1 LIVNVPTPSRR
12 PERGFTLIEILVALV
27 ITALVLGGITMAFYR
42 TTSEALRLRDVTDRR
57 QSARTAVQL
66 IEREARM
73 AGSGWGRIP
82 VYGNNSSGQPVTLA
96 AVVPGF
102 TSIAADDSVLFVG
115 AWQTSTV
122 VSDPMPSSSTNLKVQ
137 DVTGFNPNDLI
148 LVTNGLQANMVQIT
162 STNSSSEKIQC
173 NSANPYNSPG
183 GYKVSEGHWPATGY
197 GPGSIV
203 EKLTISSYYM
213 DRTSYKKPVLMR
225 HEYGLAPQ
233 IAAYNVDG
241 FRVWYQMQNG
251 AWTRNPQ
258 NMMQVQKVMPTVATR
273 LSDPRRPALVDS
285 VWAALRPRSF

>member
-1 LIVNVPTPSRR
+1 MNNAKAHEPA
-12 PERGFTLIEILVALV
+12 RGFTLIELLIAIVVSAILIGAMS
-27 ITALVLGGITMAFYR
+27 MAFYR

-82 VYGNNSSGQPVTLA
+82 VYGNNSAGQAITLA

-102 TSIAADDSVLFVG
+102 TSIAADDSVMFVG

-122 VSDPMPSSSTNLKVQ
+122 VADQMPSSSSNLKVQ
-137 DVTGFNPNDLI
+137 DVTGFNPNDLV

-162 STNSSSEKIQC
+162 STNASSEKIQS
-173 NSANPYNSPG
+173 NPASPYNSPG
-183 GYKVSEGHWPATGY
+183 GFKVSDGHWPASGY

-213 DRTSYKKPVLMR
+213 DRTSFKKPALMR
-225 HEYGLAPQ
+225 HEFGLSPQ
-233 IAAYNVDG
+233 ICAYNVDG

-251 AWTRNPQ
+251 TWTRNPQ
-258 NMMQVQKVMPTVATR
+258 NMLQVEKVMPVVATR

>member
-1 LIVNVPTPSRR
+1 MNVSVPARR
-12 PERGFTLIEILVALV
+12 SASGFTLIELLIALI
-27 ITALVLGGITMAFYR
+27 ITAFVLGGITMAFYR

-82 VYGNNSSGQPVTLA
+82 VYGNNSAGQPVTLS
-96 AVVPGF
+96 AVTPGF
-102 TSIAADDSVLFVG
+102 TSIAADDSVMLIG
-115 AWQTSTV
+115 AWQVSTV
-122 VSDPMPSSSTNLKVQ
+122 VTDQMPSSSTNLKVQ
-137 DVTGFNPNDLI
+137 DVTGFNTNDLI
-148 LVTNGLQANMVQIT
+148 LVTNGLQANMVQVT
-162 STNSSSEKIQC
+162 ATNSSSQKIQC

-183 GYKVSEGHWPATGY
+183 GYKVSEGHWPPTGY

-213 DRTSYKKPVLMR
+213 DRTSFSEPALMR
-225 HEYGLAPQ
+225 HEYGLSPQ
-233 IAAYNVDG
+233 VAAYNVDG

-251 AWTRNPQ
+251 TWTRDPK
-258 NMMQVQKVMPTVATR
+258 NMMQVQKVMPVVATR

>member
-1 LIVNVPTPSRR
+1 VNNAKAHEPA
-12 PERGFTLIEILVALV
+12 RGFTLIELLIAIVVSAILIGAMS
-27 ITALVLGGITMAFYR
+27 MAFYR

-57 QSARTAVQL
+57 QSARTGVQL

-82 VYGNNSSGQPVTLA
+82 VYGNNSAGQAITLA

-102 TSIAADDSVLFVG
+102 TSIAADDSVMFVG

-122 VSDPMPSSSTNLKVQ
+122 VADQMPSSSSNLKVQ
-137 DVTGFNPNDLI
+137 DVTGFNPNDLV

-162 STNSSSEKIQC
+162 STNASSEKIQS
-173 NSANPYNSPG
+173 NPASPYNSPG
-183 GYKVSEGHWPATGY
+183 GFKVSDGHWPASGY

-213 DRTSYKKPVLMR
+213 DRTSFKKPALMR
-225 HEYGLAPQ
+225 HEFGLSPQ
-233 IAAYNVDG
+233 ICAYNVDG

-251 AWTRNPQ
+251 TWTRNPQ
-258 NMMQVQKVMPTVATR
+258 NMLQVEKVMPVVATR

>member
-1 LIVNVPTPSRR
+1 MNNAKAHEPA
-12 PERGFTLIEILVALV
+12 RGFTLIELLIAIVVSAILIGAMS
-27 ITALVLGGITMAFYR
+27 MAFYR

-82 VYGNNSSGQPVTLA
+82 VYGNNSAGQAITLA

-102 TSIAADDSVLFVG
+102 TSIAADDSVMFVG

-122 VSDPMPSSSTNLKVQ
+122 VADQMPSSSSNLKVQ
-137 DVTGFNPNDLI
+137 DVTGFNPNDLV

-162 STNSSSEKIQC
+162 STNASSEKIQS
-173 NSANPYNSPG
+173 NPANPYNSPG
-183 GYKVSEGHWPATGY
+183 GYKVSDGHWPATGY

-213 DRTSYKKPVLMR
+213 DRTSFKKPALMR
-225 HEYGLAPQ
+225 HEFGLSPQ
-233 IAAYNVDG
+233 ICAYNVDG

-251 AWTRNPQ
+251 TWTRNPQ
-258 NMMQVQKVMPTVATR
+258 NMLQVEKVMPVVATR

>member
-1 LIVNVPTPSRR
+1 VNNAKAHEPA
-12 PERGFTLIEILVALV
+12 RGFTLIELLIAIVVSAILIGAMS
-27 ITALVLGGITMAFYR
+27 MAFYR

-82 VYGNNSSGQPVTLA
+82 VYGNNSAGQAITLA

-102 TSIAADDSVLFVG
+102 TSIAADDSVMFVG

-122 VSDPMPSSSTNLKVQ
+122 VADQMPSSSSNLKVQ
-137 DVTGFNPNDLI
+137 DVTGFNPNDLV

-162 STNSSSEKIQC
+162 STNASSEKIQS
-173 NSANPYNSPG
+173 NPASPYNSPG
-183 GYKVSEGHWPATGY
+183 GFKVSDGHWPASGY

-213 DRTSYKKPVLMR
+213 DRTSFKKPALMR
-225 HEYGLAPQ
+225 HEFGLSPQ
-233 IAAYNVDG
+233 ICAYNVDG

-251 AWTRNPQ
+251 TWTRNPQ
-258 NMMQVQKVMPTVATR
+258 NMLQVEKVMPVVATR

>member
-1 LIVNVPTPSRR
+1 MNNAKAHEPA
-12 PERGFTLIEILVALV
+12 RGFTLIELLIAIVVSAILIGAMS
-27 ITALVLGGITMAFYR
+27 MAFYR

-57 QSARTAVQL
+57 QSARTAMQL

-82 VYGNNSSGQPVTLA
+82 VYGNNSAGQAITLA

-102 TSIAADDSVLFVG
+102 TSIAADDSVMFVG

-122 VSDPMPSSSTNLKVQ
+122 VADQMPSSSSNLKVQ
-137 DVTGFNPNDLI
+137 DVTGFNPNDLV

-162 STNSSSEKIQC
+162 STNASSEKIQS
-173 NSANPYNSPG
+173 NPASPYNSPG
-183 GYKVSEGHWPATGY
+183 GFKVSDGHWPASGY

-213 DRTSYKKPVLMR
+213 DRTSFKKPALMR
-225 HEYGLAPQ
+225 HEFGLSPQ
-233 IAAYNVDG
+233 ICAYNVDG

-251 AWTRNPQ
+251 TWTRNPQ
-258 NMMQVQKVMPTVATR
+258 NMLQVEKVMPVVATR

>member
-1 LIVNVPTPSRR
+1 MNVPAPSRGHD
-12 PERGFTLIEILVALV
+12 RGFTLIEVLVALV
-27 ITALVLGGITMAFYR
+27 LTAFVLGGITMAFYR

-57 QSARTAVQL
+57 QSARTGVQL

-82 VYGNNSSGQPVTLA
+82 VYGNNSSGQAVTLS
-96 AVVPGF
+96 AVTPGF
-102 TSIAADDSVLFVG
+102 TSIAADDSVLLIG
-115 AWQTSTV
+115 AWQTATV
-122 VSDPMPSSSTNLKVQ
+122 VTDQMPSSSTNLKVQ

-148 LVTNGLQANMVQIT
+148 LVTNGLQANMIQIT

-173 NSANPYNSPG
+173 NPANPYNSPG
-183 GYKVSEGHWPATGY
+183 GFKVSDGHWPASGY

-203 EKLTISSYYM
+203 EKLTLSSYYM
-213 DRTSYKKPVLMR
+213 DRTSYRQPALMR

-233 IAAYNVDG
+233 ICAYNVDG

-251 AWTRNPQ
+251 TWTRNPL
-258 NMMQVQKVMPTVATR
+258 NMLDVQKVMPVVATR

>member
-1 LIVNVPTPSRR
+1 MNVRTPSRH
-12 PERGFTLIEILVALV
+12 PDRGFTLIEILVALV
-27 ITALVLGGITMAFYR
+27 LTAFVLGGITMAFYR

-73 AGSGWGRIP
+73 SGSGWGRIP
-82 VYGNNSSGQPVTLA
+82 VYGNNSSGQAVTLA
-96 AVVPGF
+96 AVTPGF
-102 TSIAADDSVLFVG
+102 TSIAADDSVMLIG

-122 VSDPMPSSSTNLKVQ
+122 VTDQMPSSSTNLKVQ
-137 DVTGFNPNDLI
+137 DVTGFNTNDLI

-162 STNSSSEKIQC
+162 STNSSSEKIAC
-173 NSANPYNSPG
+173 NPANPYNSPG
-183 GYKVSEGHWPATGY
+183 GYKVSDGHWPATGY

-213 DRTSYKKPVLMR
+213 DRTTYRKPALMR
-225 HEYGLAPQ
+225 HEYGLSPQ
-233 IAAYNVDG
+233 ICAYNVDG
-241 FRVWYQMQNG
+241 FRVWYQLQNG
-251 AWTRNPQ
+251 TWTRNPQ
-258 NMMQVQKVMPTVATR
+258 NMMQVEQVMPVVATR

>member
-1 LIVNVPTPSRR
+1 
-12 PERGFTLIEILVALV
+12 
-27 ITALVLGGITMAFYR
+27 VLSAITMAFYR

-82 VYGNNSSGQPVTLA
+82 VYGNDSNGQAVTLS
-96 AVVPGF
+96 AVTPGF
-102 TSIAADDSVLFVG
+102 SSIAADDSVMLIG
-115 AWQTSTV
+115 AWQVSTV
-122 VSDPMPSSSTNLKVQ
+122 VTDQMPSSSTNLKVQ

-148 LVTNGLQANMVQIT
+148 LVTNGLQANMVRIT
-162 STNSSSEKIQC
+162 ATNSSSQKIQC
-173 NSANPYNSPG
+173 NSADPYNSPG
-183 GYKVSEGHWPATGY
+183 GYKVSDGHWPATGY

-213 DRTSYKKPVLMR
+213 DRTSYRQPALMR
-225 HEYGLAPQ
+225 HEYGLTPQ

-241 FRVWYQMQNG
+241 FRVWYRLQNG
-251 AWTRNPQ
+251 TWTRNPM
-258 NMMQVQKVMPTVATR
+258 NMMQVEQVMPVVATR

>member
-1 LIVNVPTPSRR
+1 MNNAKAHEPA
-12 PERGFTLIEILVALV
+12 RGFTLIELLIAIVVSAILIGAMS
-27 ITALVLGGITMAFYR
+27 MAFYR

-57 QSARTAVQL
+57 QSARTGVQL

-82 VYGNNSSGQPVTLA
+82 VYGNNSAGQAITLA

-102 TSIAADDSVLFVG
+102 TSIAADDSVMFVG

-122 VSDPMPSSSTNLKVQ
+122 VADQMPSSSSNLKVQ

-173 NSANPYNSPG
+173 NPANPYNSPG
-183 GYKVSEGHWPATGY
+183 GFKVSDGHWPASGY

-213 DRTSYKKPVLMR
+213 DRTSFKKPALMR
-225 HEYGLAPQ
+225 HEFGLSPQ
-233 IAAYNVDG
+233 ICAYNVDG

-251 AWTRNPQ
+251 TWTRNPQ
-258 NMMQVQKVMPTVATR
+258 NMLQVEKVMPVVATR